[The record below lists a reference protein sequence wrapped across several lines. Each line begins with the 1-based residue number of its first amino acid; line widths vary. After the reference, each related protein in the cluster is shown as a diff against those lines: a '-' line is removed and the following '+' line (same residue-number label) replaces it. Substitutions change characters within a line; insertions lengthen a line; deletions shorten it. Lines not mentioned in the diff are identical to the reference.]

1 MTEWTSIASGGIPG
15 ITRFWWKSHIN
26 ILVFSVNIISW
37 YVEAIFAVS
46 TRSKRI
52 LLMFIRSLVSND
64 RIELKSIRLEK
75 VEAFKNLNK
84 LNSQMKKL
92 QQMQPVLR

>member
-1 MTEWTSIASGGIPG
+1 MTEWTSIASGGTPG

-26 ILVFSVNIISW
+26 ILVFSVILSW

-75 VEAFKNLNK
+75 VEAFKIQHNLTR
-84 LNSQMKKL
+84 LF
-92 QQMQPVLR
+92 

>member
-1 MTEWTSIASGGIPG
+1 LI
-15 ITRFWWKSHIN
+15 
-26 ILVFSVNIISW
+26 FSVILSW

-64 RIELKSIRLEK
+64 QIELKSIRLEK
-75 VEAFKNLNK
+75 VEAFKIQRNLTPIFQFSERI
-84 LNSQMKKL
+84 L
-92 QQMQPVLR
+92 LRYVEALFCHFTNVPLDTFDILSVVGTQ